1 MVKFCRSVMILRSQ
15 NNICWWVSV
24 IKWFFKWL
32 SVIMMILSIVVVCSV
47 EVWYPWNIINVLHR
61 LGFSQCVKFSSKSVR
76 SCSQIDKWRCRIV
89 EFCDIVSIAKM
100 RIRSIIRKSL
110 IAVWIIQIILAF
122 LDYGRVA
129 SGIQVILVAIQIIL
143 CFISFS
149 SIFIVNWLR
158 L

>member
-1 MVKFCRSVMILRSQ
+1 MVKFGRSVMILRSQ
-15 NNICWWVSV
+15 DNISWRVSV

-61 LGFSQCVKFSSKSVR
+61 LGFSQCVKFTTKSVR

-89 EFCDIVSIAKM
+89 EFCDIVSMAKM
-100 RIRSIIRKSL
+100 WIWSIIRKSL
-110 IAVWIIQIILAF
+110 VAVWIIQIILAF

-143 CFISFS
+143 RFISFS
-149 SIFIVNWLR
+149 PIFIVNWLR